1 MTVPARAEPLE
12 SIVAYLNDLLR
23 IDEVRD
29 WKNAMN
35 GLQVANSGTVE
46 RVGAAVDASEQTIG
60 EAVRLGCDLLLVHH
74 GLFWSGNR
82 PVVGA
87 RYRRLKGLIDADMA
101 VYSAHLPL
109 DVHPEL
115 GNNVL
120 LARDLGLEPTGT
132 FAPHEGRDVGI
143 TADCDVARN
152 ELIGRL
158 EVALGGTVH
167 LIAGGP
173 ERVRRVG
180 VLTGSG
186 GSTIE
191 DAVARGVDTLI
202 TGEGSHHTFIDA
214 NESGINLVYGG
225 HYATEVRGV
234 RALAANVGERFGLA
248 WDFIDAP
255 TGL

>member
-1 MTVPARAEPLE
+1 MRKTEGGAPLDA
-12 SIVAYLNDLLR
+12 VVRYVDDLLHASE
-23 IDEVRD
+23 IRD
-29 WKNAMN
+29 WKNALN
-35 GLQVANSGTVE
+35 GLQVANGGVVH
-46 RVGAAVDASEQTIG
+46 RIAAAVDASEHTIS
-60 EAVRLGCDLLLVHH
+60 ETIRRGCDLLLVHH

-82 PVVGA
+82 PVTGA
-87 RYRRLKGLIDADMA
+87 RFRRLRALITADVA
-101 VYSAHLPL
+101 VYGAHLPL

-120 LARDLGLEPTGT
+120 LARDIGLEPTGG
-132 FAPHEGRDVGI
+132 FALHEGREIGV
-143 TADCDVARN
+143 TAECDVDRA
-152 ELIGRL
+152 ELLVRL
-158 EVALGGTVH
+158 ERALEGPVR

-186 GSTIE
+186 GSAIE
-191 DAVARGVDTLI
+191 DAVSRGLDTLI

-214 NESGINLVYGG
+214 YEAGINLVYGG

-234 RALAANVGERFGLA
+234 RALAAHVGERFGLG

-255 TGL
+255 TG